1 MTRLFHAKISIGNY
15 VLLSVL
21 LTVAIY
27 FVWQIPFGSRQILGA
42 IVCIILLTMVII
54 VERMIN
60 TTYTL
65 TDEGM
70 LIIHK
75 GRFAKDIVVSVDDIT
90 EMTHSDQ
97 ISLFGK
103 GLYSS
108 LIIET
113 KDNGKIAIRPDNEA
127 DFVNKVNKLIN
138 RNNEYEDD
146 EED

>member
-1 MTRLFHAKISIGNY
+1 
-15 VLLSVL
+15 
-21 LTVAIY
+21 
-27 FVWQIPFGSRQILGA
+27 
-42 IVCIILLTMVII
+42 
-54 VERMIN
+54 
-60 TTYTL
+60 
-65 TDEGM
+65 
-70 LIIHK
+70 
-75 GRFAKDIVVSVDDIT
+75 
-90 EMTHSDQ
+90 MTHSDQ

>member
-27 FVWQIPFGSRQILGA
+27 FVWQIPFDSRQVLGA
-42 IVCIILLTMVII
+42 IVCVVLLMMVIL
-54 VERMIN
+54 V
-60 TTYTL
+60 
-65 TDEGM
+65 EGM

>member
-1 MTRLFHAKISIGNY
+1 M
-15 VLLSVL
+15 LLSVL

-70 LIIHK
+70 LVIHK

-90 EMTHSDQ
+90 KMTHSDH
-97 ISLFGK
+97 I
-103 GLYSS
+103 
-108 LIIET
+108 IIEK

>member
-1 MTRLFHAKISIGNY
+1 M
-15 VLLSVL
+15 LLSAL
-21 LTVAIY
+21 LAVAIY
-27 FVWQIPFGSRQILGA
+27 FVWQIPFGSRQVLGA
-42 IVCIILLTMVII
+42 IVCVVLLMMVII

-70 LIIHK
+70 LVIHK
-75 GRFAKDIVVSVDDIT
+75 GRFAKDIIVSVDDIT
-90 EMTHSDQ
+90 KMTHSDH

-103 GLYSS
+103 ELYSS

>member
-15 VLLSVL
+15 VLLSAL
-21 LTVAIY
+21 LAVAIY
-27 FVWQIPFGSRQILGA
+27 FVWQIPFDSRQVLGA
-42 IVCIILLTMVII
+42 IVCVVLLMMVII

-65 TDEGM
+65 TDDGM